1 MMFDIE
7 LERRI
12 GDEFYFTLT
21 RQDGVKGRVQLN
33 MRLIVEKIIGD
44 HIEWEDD

>member
-1 MMFDIE
+1 MFDIE

-21 RQDGVKGRVQLN
+21 RQDGVRGRLHLTV
-33 MRLIVEKIIGD
+33 RLIVETD
-44 HIEWEDD
+44 FYDDIEWEDD